1 MLLQWAVLLGPGGQ
15 AVSIHVYI
23 HIHISIYLHIFAY
36 LYTYMHIYLYTY
48 TYLCIYTYMSI
59 FIYLYMYI
67 YISLFTYLYT
77 SYIKT
82 CIHIY
87 IYTFVPTCSS
97 MVLPGGQ
104 GGAADPQERAQG
116 GAADPLAAT
125 QCRPGP
131 YSGSDG
137 TRGNR
142 RKQSKA
148 ASPETLSIFGGVLP
162 AQVESGS
169 ELVKACSVPKSLR
182 RLYFGWR
189 PNLRLVDRPLYQET

>member
-1 MLLQWAVLLGPGGQ
+1 
-15 AVSIHVYI
+15 
-23 HIHISIYLHIFAY
+23 
-36 LYTYMHIYLYTY
+36 
-48 TYLCIYTYMSI
+48 
-59 FIYLYMYI
+59 
-67 YISLFTYLYT
+67 
-77 SYIKT
+77 
-82 CIHIY
+82 
-87 IYTFVPTCSS
+87 

-104 GGAADPQERAQG
+104 EGAADPQERAQG

-142 RKQSKA
+142 RKQSRA
-148 ASPETLSIFGGVLP
+148 ASPETLTMFGGVLP

-182 RLYFGWR
+182 RLRTR
-189 PNLRLVDRPLYQET
+189 PWGS

>member
-1 MLLQWAVLLGPGGQ
+1 
-15 AVSIHVYI
+15 
-23 HIHISIYLHIFAY
+23 
-36 LYTYMHIYLYTY
+36 
-48 TYLCIYTYMSI
+48 
-59 FIYLYMYI
+59 
-67 YISLFTYLYT
+67 
-77 SYIKT
+77 
-82 CIHIY
+82 
-87 IYTFVPTCSS
+87 

-142 RKQSKA
+142 RKQSRA
-148 ASPETLSIFGGVLP
+148 ASPETLTMFGGVLP

>member
-1 MLLQWAVLLGPGGQ
+1 M
-15 AVSIHVYI
+15 
-23 HIHISIYLHIFAY
+23 
-36 LYTYMHIYLYTY
+36 
-48 TYLCIYTYMSI
+48 
-59 FIYLYMYI
+59 
-67 YISLFTYLYT
+67 
-77 SYIKT
+77 
-82 CIHIY
+82 
-87 IYTFVPTCSS
+87 VP
-97 MVLPGGQ
+97 PGGQ
-104 GGAADPQERAQG
+104 GGSADPQE
-116 GAADPLAAT
+116 GAHFELRKVSALLAAT

-142 RKQSKA
+142 RKQSRV